1 MNQLFE
7 LRKLS
12 QHFYVDFPHELYPE
26 VEAKPSRPYVVL
38 LVRIRGIIFGI
49 PLRTNIRHRYCYRFR
64 TSDRKTDSS
73 TGLDFT
79 KAVVLLEK
87 RYLGPET
94 TINKKEFIELQDKA
108 YFIVKQFKKY
118 VDDYIEYKKN
128 GANNYVSQRYR
139 YSTLHYFDDV
149 LLSKED

>member
-1 MNQLFE
+1 MKQLFE
-7 LRKLS
+7 LRELS
-12 QHFYVDFPHELYPE
+12 QHFYEDFPRGRYPE
-26 VEAKPSRPYVVL
+26 VEAKPSRPCAVL
-38 LVRIRGIIFGI
+38 LIRISGILFGI

-79 KAVVLLEK
+79 KAVVLLEQ
-87 RYLGPET
+87 RYLGQET

-128 GANNYVSQRYR
+128 DGNDYVSRRYR

-149 LLSKED
+149 LLSKKD